1 MRPLA
6 LAPALA
12 LALSALSAQ
21 AEDEV
26 RHLHGLP
33 GFSGEACAHMAL
45 AHLGSKLDAEAV
57 FELEGLDPTLGRG
70 GDEKEL
76 ARTLEK
82 IGFLRPL
89 HEAKNA
95 DELWKELTADLAAK
109 RLSAVT
115 VRGSMKLVVSAR
127 DADGEVMVLDP
138 DPTEDVP
145 RLVRR
150 KDLPLVRLRF
160 EPGPK
165 LLDKVSVKDRP
176 SAYDLAAHCR
186 RLRAQLPEKKW
197 PVIVERP
204 FVVTG
209 DSAHVPRIAKNTVHW
224 AVTRLKKDFFESDP
238 SGFVDVW
245 LFEGKESY
253 EGHTAAIFSETPTT
267 PYGYYSPKWG
277 ALIMNI
283 ATGTGT
289 LVHEIV
295 HPFVHEN
302 FRQCPTWLN
311 EGLASLFEQCEE
323 KEGHIHGRTNWR
335 LEGLKTSIEKGSL
348 PTFEALTATS
358 TNEFYEDDRGN
369 HYAQARYLCYYL
381 QEKGLLLD
389 FWRRFQKDQESD
401 PTGYKTLALVL
412 GEKDMKAFQ
421 KRWEEWAL
429 ALTFP

>member
-1 MRPLA
+1 MRLRPLA
-6 LAPALA
+6 PVLA
-12 LALSALSAQ
+12 LVFAVSVH
-21 AEDEV
+21 AEDDV

-45 AHLGSKLDAEAV
+45 AHLGNKLDSEAV
-57 FELEGLDPTLGRG
+57 FELEDLDPTLGRG

-76 ARTLEK
+76 AKALEK
-82 IGFLRPL
+82 IGFVRPL
-89 HEAKNA
+89 HEAKDA

-115 VRGSMKLVVSAR
+115 IRGSMKLVVLAR
-127 DADGEVMVLDP
+127 EGEGEVMVLDP
-138 DPTEDVP
+138 DPTEEVP
-145 RLVRR
+145 RIVRR
-150 KDLPLVRLRF
+150 KDLPLKRIRF

-165 LLDKVSVKDRP
+165 LLQTVTVKENP

-186 RLRAQLPEKKW
+186 RLRTQLPDKW

-209 DSAHVPRIAKNTVHW
+209 DSPHLGGIAKNTVRW
-224 AVTRLKKDFFESDP
+224 AVTRLKKDFFEHDP
-238 SGFVDVW
+238 SWFVDVW
-245 LFEGKESY
+245 LFDGKKSY
-253 EGHTAAIFSETPTT
+253 EEHTAAIFSETPTT

-283 ATGTGT
+283 ATGSGT

-302 FRQCPTWLN
+302 FPECPTWFN
-311 EGLASLFEQCEE
+311 EGLASLFEQCED
-323 KEGHIHGRTNWR
+323 KDGHIHGRTNWR
-335 LEGLKTSIEKGSL
+335 LTGLKKAIERGSL
-348 PTFEALTATS
+348 PTFEELTATS
-358 TNEFYEDDRGN
+358 TREFYGDEQPD

-381 QEKGLLLD
+381 QEKGLLVD
-389 FWRRFQKDQESD
+389 FWRRFLKDQKSD
-401 PTGYKTLALVL
+401 PTGYKSLVAVL
-412 GEKDMKAFQ
+412 GETDMKAFK
-421 KRWEEWAL
+421 KRWEEWVL